1 MTNVGSDG
9 NPMGIRIPSGV
20 PLPPRTRRFMMTHTD
35 YSFLPRTSFLRRD
48 GPRSRRQAEAG

>member
-35 YSFLPRTSFLRRD
+35 YSFLPRTTFLRRD
-48 GPRSRRQAEAG
+48 GPRS